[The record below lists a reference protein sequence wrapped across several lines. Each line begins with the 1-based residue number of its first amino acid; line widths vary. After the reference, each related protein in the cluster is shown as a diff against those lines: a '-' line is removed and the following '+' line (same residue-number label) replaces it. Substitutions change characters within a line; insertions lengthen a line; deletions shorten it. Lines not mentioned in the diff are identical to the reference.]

1 MKAIN
6 SDELFSSV
14 DKYSLRCVGSP
25 TPSHRHPAQSETHLS
40 EEASSDFSMTL
51 EISVSDTGDHQTC
64 LIYTLSATSEVGGS
78 FADYHAKA

>member
-40 EEASSDFSMTL
+40 EEASSDFSM
-51 EISVSDTGDHQTC
+51 VSDTGDHQTC
-64 LIYTLSATSEVGGS
+64 LIYTLSATNEVGGS